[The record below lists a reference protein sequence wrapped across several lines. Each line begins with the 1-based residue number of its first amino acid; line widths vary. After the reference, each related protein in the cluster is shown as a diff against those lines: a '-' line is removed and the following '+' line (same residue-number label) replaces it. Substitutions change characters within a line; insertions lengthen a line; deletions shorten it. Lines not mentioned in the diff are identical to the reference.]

1 MTENFKILATDDEKM
16 KSFGEIF
23 TNDSSREILQLLF
36 NEELSAT
43 QIAQKSNIS
52 LQLVK
57 YHLDKLQSLDIV
69 KISKIE
75 KNSKSQDMKIYT
87 ALKFSLVIV
96 PPTLSEKTKES
107 KSLARSFR
115 HIYKVAGLGIA
126 TGLSGLLSLSQIS
139 QDKQITSDN
148 NPTGELM
155 IAEKSGMADDSSKYL
170 SDESASSIPASAP
183 APVVESEAPMNYAS
197 SKDLNQETLEIV
209 DTSLTSSDVMNF
221 TSDMFIPL
229 AIITIILGGLTFY
242 YLYRFFK
249 KT

>member
-1 MTENFKILATDDEKM
+1 MTENFKILATDDEKI

-57 YHLDKLQSLDIV
+57 YHLTKLQSLDVV

-87 ALKFSLVIV
+87 AQKFSIVIV
-96 PPTLSEKTKES
+96 PPTLSEKTRES

-126 TGLSGLLSLSQIS
+126 TGISGLFSLSQMP
-139 QDKQITSDN
+139 QDKQVTVENRSAREFMPPVDSDEI
-148 NPTGELM
+148 P
-155 IAEKSGMADDSSKYL
+155 DSLKYF
-170 SDESASSIPASAP
+170 SDESTSFVSGSASLE
-183 APVVESEAPMNYAS
+183 ESGYSMERVS
-197 SKDLNQETLEIV
+197 SKDLKSNTLDIV
-209 DTSLTSSDVMNF
+209 DNAIASNDVMSSSSELYVSF
-221 TSDMFIPL
+221 VLVSV
-229 AIITIILGGLTFY
+229 ILGGLTAY
-242 YLYRFFK
+242 YLYKFFK
-249 KT
+249 NS

>member
-1 MTENFKILATDDEKM
+1 
-16 KSFGEIF
+16 
-23 TNDSSREILQLLF
+23 
-36 NEELSAT
+36 
-43 QIAQKSNIS
+43 
-52 LQLVK
+52 
-57 YHLDKLQSLDIV
+57 
-69 KISKIE
+69 
-75 KNSKSQDMKIYT
+75 MKIYT
-87 ALKFSLVIV
+87 ALKFSIVIV
-96 PPTLSEKTKES
+96 PPSLSEKTKES

-148 NPTGELM
+148 NPTEELM

-170 SDESASSIPASAP
+170 SDESASSIPAS

-229 AIITIILGGLTFY
+229 AIVTIIFGGLTVY